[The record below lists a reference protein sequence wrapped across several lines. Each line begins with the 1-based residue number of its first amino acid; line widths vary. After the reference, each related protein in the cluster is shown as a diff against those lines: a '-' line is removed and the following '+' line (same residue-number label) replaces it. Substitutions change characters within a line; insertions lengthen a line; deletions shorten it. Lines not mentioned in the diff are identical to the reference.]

1 MKKPD
6 IRKIIWND
14 ARGGCS
20 NWTLYDPDDYVPPA
34 VTTIGQVFKE
44 TKDYIVLLSSFYE
57 DEPGVVHHH
66 NGVLILK
73 KTIIEQ
79 TNLS

>member
-1 MKKPD
+1 MKNPE
-6 IRKIIWND
+6 IRKVVWHD
-14 ARGGCS
+14 ARGGCT
-20 NWTLYDPDDYVPPA
+20 NWTLYNPDDYVPA
-34 VTTIGQVFKE
+34 SVTTIGQVFKE

-73 KTIIEQ
+73 KSIVEQ
-79 TNLS
+79 NTLT